1 MTRKKST
8 HTLVAAM
15 VFGLA
20 LGATT
25 YGSDALLHTNHF
37 TFNQA
42 VAVPG
47 AVLSP
52 GSYVFERVVGT
63 EPDVIV
69 VRSRDRSQVYYMGFT
84 ERVERP
90 RHLGRGSAVTLGEAR
105 PGVPLPITAW
115 YPLDSSR
122 GHRFIY
128 R

>member
-1 MTRKKST
+1 M
-8 HTLVAAM
+8 
-15 VFGLA
+15 
-20 LGATT
+20 
-25 YGSDALLHTNHF
+25 
-37 TFNQA
+37 
-42 VAVPG
+42 AVPG

-52 GSYVFERVVGT
+52 GSNIFERVVGT

-90 RHLGRGSAVTLGEAR
+90 RHLGRDSAVTLGEAR
-105 PGVPLPITAW
+105 PGVALPITAW